1 MPDKEKDYFEKT
13 NAMPLGKRRLSR
25 LNTKRVLQ
33 KISNK
38 RTGWEQGWTTGKVS
52 FMKTYP
58 VKTFP
63 RSFAK
68 VSDDVFIQVSIRL
81 VLGKTAKDA
90 PILGLKG
97 LDVYYRYLKRIVVR
111 PEKEEREDVEEAD
124 RDEKIE
130 FSEGRNI
137 TEYTEWVGSHLS
149 NSQMARQFYQLI
161 KAIGKSKLERIISR
175 TRKRKKK

>member
-90 PILGLKG
+90 PVLGLKG

-111 PEKEEREDVEEAD
+111 LEKEEREDVEEAD

-137 TEYTEWVGSHLS
+137 TEYTEWVGSFLS

>member
-1 MPDKEKDYFEKT
+1 MLDREKDYFENT
-13 NAMPLGKRRLSR
+13 DAMPLGKRRLSR

-38 RTGWEQGWTTGKVS
+38 RTGWEQGWTAGKTS

-68 VSDDVFIQVSIRL
+68 TSDDVFIQVSIRL

-90 PILGLKG
+90 PIIGLKG
-97 LDVYYRYLKRIVVR
+97 LDVYYRYLKRIVII
-111 PEKEEREDVEEAD
+111 PQKEEREDVDEED
-124 RDEKIE
+124 RDEEIE
-130 FSEGRNI
+130 FSEGKNI
-137 TEYTEWVGSHLS
+137 TEYTEWVGSYLS
-149 NSQMARQFYQLI
+149 NSNMARQFYQLI
-161 KAIGKSKLERIISR
+161 KAIGKSKLERIVAR
-175 TRKRKKK
+175 TKKKNKK